1 MEETRNVWENEEL
14 LNIVTVGHVDHGKST
29 VIGRLLA
36 DAGALP
42 KGKLESIREN
52 CRRNSKPFE
61 YAFLLDAL
69 HNEQDQGIT
78 IDTARCF
85 FKSDKRRYIIIDAPG
100 HIEFLKNMVTG
111 ASRAEAAL
119 MVIDAARGVEEN
131 TRRHGYFLSM
141 LGIRQVAV
149 LVNKMD
155 LVGYSEE
162 VYRSIVTEFTEFL
175 AKINISPAAFIPVS
189 GMEGDN
195 IAIRSER
202 TPWYFGP
209 TVLEQM
215 DAFVP
220 VPSPENR
227 PLRMPV
233 QGVYKFTE
241 GGDERRIVA
250 GTLEA
255 GSLRAGDKIVFYPS
269 GKKTTVASLEVF
281 SAPTPEKFIAGDA
294 AGGGTVLPAVVNPM
308 LAVEPFPLVARIA
321 LVGALLGVFDGLARI
336 ERYAALR
343 LIRRIAPRPGV
354 DLRHLVIARGQVFD
368 RGLPVPV
375 DGDGQVDHLRVGVGA
390 AHAVDIGLVFVDGLH
405 AACLDRQFK
414 QVERIGVGDG
424 DAAVGVLI
432 GGESPVRTGRIGR
445 RQPVSEE
452 RGLRAA
458 VHLLHPIGGVRLGCI
473 GLGGVVPLHELRNA
487 GLLRLIDQ
495 IDGD

>member
-241 GGDERRIVA
+241 GGDERRTVA
-250 GTLEA
+250 VDGGHVGDLGGQA
-255 GSLRAGDKIVFYPS
+255 AVNPYRAAAVLVHDGHLRAVSESAFAAAFQADDLFDERPCADVV
-269 GKKTTVASLEVF
+269 VADAGVADAHARCEPDTAAQPCAAQLRGVEV
-281 SAPTPEKFIAGDA
+281 
-294 AGGGTVLPAVVNPM
+294 
-308 LAVEPFPLVARIA
+308 
-321 LVGALLGVFDGLARI
+321 
-336 ERYAALR
+336 
-343 LIRRIAPRPGV
+343 
-354 DLRHLVIARGQVFD
+354 LRHLD
-368 RGLPVPV
+368 RRPVV
-375 DGDGQVDHLRVGVGA
+375 
-390 AHAVDIGLVFVDGLH
+390 
-405 AACLDRQFK
+405 
-414 QVERIGVGDG
+414 
-424 DAAVGVLI
+424 
-432 GGESPVRTGRIGR
+432 GR
-445 RQPVSEE
+445 RAGGFE
-452 RGLRAA
+452 RGDFAGGQSSVC
-458 VHLLHPIGGVRLGCI
+458 VHSRHISNL
-473 GLGGVVPLHELRNA
+473 
-487 GLLRLIDQ
+487 Q
-495 IDGD
+495 I